1 MDPNGKVCLI
11 TGGGT
16 GIGRATALLLARN
29 GADVAVNYSRSEAE
43 AQKTVE
49 AIEKLGRRALKVQAD
64 VADNRAVTSMLNTV
78 LQRLGRLDIL
88 VNNAGWTRFI
98 DFKDLDAVDDETWD
112 RTMAVNVKG
121 PFYCARAAAEP
132 MRKAGA
138 GVIVNVSSLAGILA
152 RGSSIPY
159 AASKSALNIVTR
171 ALARV
176 LAPAIRVNAVAPGVV
191 NTRWIKD
198 QKAFVRS
205 AQLQTPMRRI
215 ADPDDIAQAILSLIA
230 GNDFITGQ
238 IMIVDGGMTA

>member
-1 MDPNGKVCLI
+1 MDPDGKVCLI

-43 AQKTVE
+43 AQETVE

-171 ALARV
+171 ALAH
-176 LAPAIRVNAVAPGVV
+176 
-191 NTRWIKD
+191 TRWIKD